1 MVEREDIGR
10 VARYGI
16 GGFDRIGR
24 NFAAPWPAGR
34 LGSVKLY
41 VNGIAPSVAK
51 MIQPAQP
58 NKEIK

>member
-34 LGSVKLY
+34 LGSVKPY
-41 VNGIAPSVAK
+41 VNGNTQAWQK
-51 MIQPAQP
+51 
-58 NKEIK
+58 

>member
-41 VNGIAPSVAK
+41 VNGMTQAWQK
-51 MIQPAQP
+51 
-58 NKEIK
+58 